1 MIQVKIIEEDHEQD
15 CTDSANRFLA
25 KIKESDI
32 LHVHYS
38 SSHFQ
43 SEEDQIFSFSVCIV
57 YRIEDNKEG

>member
-25 KIKESDI
+25 KIKEADVI
-32 LHVHYS
+32 QVQYS

-43 SEEDQIFSFSVCIV
+43 SEEDQIFSFSVCII
-57 YRIEDNKEG
+57 YRIEEVKEG